1 MISYSDPSQNKINS
15 QEDKNTE
22 EQEMKNN
29 NLEIRNITT
38 EIRSNDENSR
48 KISGLAIPAESRSEL
63 LYGEFYETISKD
75 ALTEDLINEHDVKLY
90 MNHDSSQGTFA
101 RSKFG
106 KGSLRLFVT
115 DRGIE
120 FETELPNTASGDELL
135 EGIRR
140 GDYDALSFAFA
151 PDKEEWEE
159 NEDGTYN
166 RTIRSIAFLDE
177 ISILSCA
184 PAYEATEVKLRS
196 LENFKEEKRQAEDK
210 KKEEILANLNKLSEE
225 INEIQNTYKI

>member
-1 MISYSDPSQNKINS
+1 
-15 QEDKNTE
+15 
-22 EQEMKNN
+22 MKNN

-38 EIRSNDENSR
+38 EIRSNEENSR

-106 KGSLRLFVT
+106 KGSLHLFVT

>member
-1 MISYSDPSQNKINS
+1 
-15 QEDKNTE
+15 
-22 EQEMKNN
+22 MKNNNANYGNSHISN

-38 EIRSNDENSR
+38 EIRSNEENSR

-106 KGSLRLFVT
+106 NGSLRLFVT

-196 LENFKEEKRQAEDK
+196 LENFKEEKHKE
-210 KKEEILANLNKLSEE
+210 KEERDRQILESLEAKLAQIEA
-225 INEIQNTYKI
+225 INQEFGV

>member
-1 MISYSDPSQNKINS
+1 
-15 QEDKNTE
+15 
-22 EQEMKNN
+22 MKT
-29 NLEIRNITT
+29 LEIRSNQT
-38 EIRSNDENSR
+38 EIRSIEENSR
-48 KISGLAIPAESRSEL
+48 KVSGLAIPVGTRSEL
-63 LYGEFYETISKD
+63 LYGEFYETID
-75 ALTEDLINEHDVKLY
+75 PAALDGIVENYDVKLY
-90 MNHDSSQGTFA
+90 VNHDASQGTFA

-106 KGSLRLFVT
+106 HGSLRLFVT
-115 DRGIE
+115 DRGLE
-120 FETELPNTASGDELL
+120 FETELPNTALGDMLL

-140 GDYDALSFAFA
+140 NDFDSMSFAFA

-196 LENFKEEKRQAEDK
+196 LEDFKEEKRQAEDK

>member
-1 MISYSDPSQNKINS
+1 
-15 QEDKNTE
+15 
-22 EQEMKNN
+22 MKNS
-29 NLEIRNITT
+29 NLEIRSIVS
-38 EIRSNDENSR
+38 EIRSLEEESR
-48 KISGLAIPAESRSEL
+48 KISGLAIPAEARSEL

-75 ALTEDLINEHDVKLY
+75 ALTEDLINSMDIKLY
-90 MNHDSSQGTFA
+90 VNHDASQGTFA
-101 RSKFG
+101 RSKYG

-120 FETELPNTASGDELL
+120 FETELPNTAQGDMLL

-151 PDKEEWEE
+151 PDEDEWSE

-177 ISILSCA
+177 ISLLSVA
-184 PAYEATEVKLRS
+184 PAYEQTEVNCRS
-196 LENFKEEKRQAEDK
+196 LENFKEELRQAEEEK
-210 KKEEILANLNKLSEE
+210 KKQILESLDAKMDEFNSAVNSILN
-225 INEIQNTYKI
+225 

>member
-1 MISYSDPSQNKINS
+1 
-15 QEDKNTE
+15 
-22 EQEMKNN
+22 MKNS
-29 NLEIRNITT
+29 NLEIRSIVS
-38 EIRSNDENSR
+38 EIRSLEEESR
-48 KISGLAIPAESRSEL
+48 KISGLAIPAEARSEL

-75 ALTEDLINEHDVKLY
+75 ALTEDLINSMDIKLY
-90 MNHDSSQGTFA
+90 VNHDASQGTFA
-101 RSKFG
+101 RSKYG

-120 FETELPNTASGDELL
+120 FETELPNTAQGDMLL

-151 PDKEEWEE
+151 PDEDEWTE

-177 ISILSCA
+177 ISLLSIA
-184 PAYEATEVKLRS
+184 PAYEQTEVSCRS
-196 LENFKEEKRQAEDK
+196 LENFKEEQRQAKEQKDK
-210 KKEEILANLNKLSEE
+210 EILDSLDAKIKEFEE
-225 INEIQNTYKI
+225 AAKI

>member
-1 MISYSDPSQNKINS
+1 
-15 QEDKNTE
+15 
-22 EQEMKNN
+22 MKNN

-38 EIRSNDENSR
+38 EIRSNEENSR

-106 KGSLRLFVT
+106 HGSLRLFVT

-196 LENFKEEKRQAEDK
+196 LENFKEEKHKE
-210 KKEEILANLNKLSEE
+210 KEERDRQILESLDAKLAQIEAIKQE
-225 INEIQNTYKI
+225 FGV

>member
-1 MISYSDPSQNKINS
+1 
-15 QEDKNTE
+15 
-22 EQEMKNN
+22 MKNS
-29 NLEIRNITT
+29 NLEIRSIVS
-38 EIRSNDENSR
+38 EIRSLEEESR
-48 KISGLAIPAESRSEL
+48 KISGLAIPAEARSEL

-75 ALTEDLINEHDVKLY
+75 ALTEDLINSMDIKLY
-90 MNHDSSQGTFA
+90 VNHDASQGTFA
-101 RSKFG
+101 RSKYG

-120 FETELPNTASGDELL
+120 FETELPNTAQGDMLL

-151 PDKEEWEE
+151 PDEDEWTE

-177 ISILSCA
+177 ISLLSVA
-184 PAYEATEVKLRS
+184 PAYEQTEVNCRS
-196 LENFKEEKRQAEDK
+196 LENFKEEQRQAKEQKDK
-210 KKEEILANLNKLSEE
+210 EILDSLDAKIKEFEE
-225 INEIQNTYKI
+225 AAKV

>member
-1 MISYSDPSQNKINS
+1 
-15 QEDKNTE
+15 
-22 EQEMKNN
+22 MKNN
-29 NLEIRNITT
+29 NLEIRSNQT
-38 EIRSNDENSR
+38 EIRSIEENSR
-48 KISGLAIPAESRSEL
+48 KVSGLAIPVGTRSEL
-63 LYGEFYETISKD
+63 LYGEFYETID
-75 ALTEDLINEHDVKLY
+75 PAALDGIVENYDVKLY
-90 MNHDSSQGTFA
+90 VNHDASQGTFA

-106 KGSLRLFVT
+106 HGSLRLFVT
-115 DRGIE
+115 DRGLE
-120 FETELPNTASGDELL
+120 FETELPNTALGDMLL

-140 GDYDALSFAFA
+140 NDFDSMSFAFA

-196 LENFKEEKRQAEDK
+196 LEDFKEEKRQAEDK

>member
-1 MISYSDPSQNKINS
+1 MNNK
-15 QEDKNTE
+15 
-22 EQEMKNN
+22 
-29 NLEIRNITT
+29 LEKRYITT
-38 EIRSNDENSR
+38 EIRSLEEDSR

-75 ALTEDLINEHDVKLY
+75 ALTEDLINSHDVKLY

-120 FETELPNTASGDELL
+120 FETELPNTVFGDQLL

-151 PDKEEWEE
+151 PDKEEWKE
-159 NEDGTYN
+159 NADGTYD
-166 RTIRSIAFLDE
+166 RTIRSIALLDE

-184 PAYEATEVKLRS
+184 PAYEATEVKIRS
-196 LENFKEEKRQAEDK
+196 LEDFKEQRNKE
-210 KKEEILANLNKLSEE
+210 KEEHDRKIIENLDAKLAQIEAIRQE
-225 INEIQNTYKI
+225 FGV

>member
-1 MISYSDPSQNKINS
+1 
-15 QEDKNTE
+15 
-22 EQEMKNN
+22 MKNNNANYGNSHISN

-38 EIRSNDENSR
+38 EIRSNEENSR

-90 MNHDSSQGTFA
+90 LNHDSSQGTFA

-196 LENFKEEKRQAEDK
+196 LEDFKEEKRQAEDK

>member
-1 MISYSDPSQNKINS
+1 MNNK
-15 QEDKNTE
+15 
-22 EQEMKNN
+22 
-29 NLEIRNITT
+29 LEKRYITT
-38 EIRSNDENSR
+38 EIRSTDENSR

-75 ALTEDLINEHDVKLY
+75 ALTEDLINSHDVKLY

-120 FETELPNTASGDELL
+120 FETELPNTVFGDQLL

-151 PDKEEWEE
+151 PEKETWEE
-159 NEDGTYN
+159 NSDGTYN
-166 RTIRSIAFLDE
+166 RTIRSIALLDE

-184 PAYEATEVKLRS
+184 PAYEATEVKIRS
-196 LENFKEEKRQAEDK
+196 LEDFKEQRNKEKEEHDK
-210 KKEEILANLNKLSEE
+210 KILEDLNAMLEEIES
-225 INEIQNTYKI
+225 YKNI

>member
-1 MISYSDPSQNKINS
+1 
-15 QEDKNTE
+15 
-22 EQEMKNN
+22 MKNNNANYGNSHISN

-38 EIRSNDENSR
+38 EIRSNEENSR

-120 FETELPNTASGDELL
+120 FETELPNTASGNELL

>member
-1 MISYSDPSQNKINS
+1 
-15 QEDKNTE
+15 
-22 EQEMKNN
+22 MKNS
-29 NLEIRNITT
+29 NLEIRSIVS
-38 EIRSNDENSR
+38 EIRSLEEESR
-48 KISGLAIPAESRSEL
+48 KISGLAIPAEARSEL

-75 ALTEDLINEHDVKLY
+75 ALTEDLINSMDIKLY
-90 MNHDSSQGTFA
+90 VNHDASQGTFA
-101 RSKFG
+101 RSKYG

-120 FETELPNTASGDELL
+120 FETELPNTAQGDMLL

-151 PDKEEWEE
+151 PEEDEWTE

-177 ISILSCA
+177 ISLLSVA
-184 PAYEATEVKLRS
+184 PAYEQTEVNCRS
-196 LENFKEEKRQAEDK
+196 LENFKEEQRQAKEQKDK
-210 KKEEILANLNKLSEE
+210 EILDSLDAKIKEFEEAANS
-225 INEIQNTYKI
+225 IMHI

>member
-1 MISYSDPSQNKINS
+1 
-15 QEDKNTE
+15 
-22 EQEMKNN
+22 MKNN
-29 NLEIRNITT
+29 KLEIRNITT
-38 EIRSNDENSR
+38 EIRSNEENSR

>member
-1 MISYSDPSQNKINS
+1 
-15 QEDKNTE
+15 
-22 EQEMKNN
+22 MKNNNANYGNSHISN

-38 EIRSNDENSR
+38 EIRSNEENSR

-196 LENFKEEKRQAEDK
+196 LENFKEEKRKAEDK